1 MSGTIDLQWEPIE
14 VSYGIPRKDRV
25 PFRYEAFLPDRI
37 AALDPLLPARVLA
50 AVEDAIGAVA
60 ELESSEYIT
69 DLEPIAPLL
78 LRAES
83 VASSRIEGLRL
94 SHRRLEEATFA
105 PKAAKSSA
113 REIVRNIEAMRVAVQ
128 LGASDEAITLDS
140 LLEIH
145 RTLLHT
151 DRDARIA
158 GVLRTTQ
165 NWIGG
170 SEFSPRGA
178 DFIPP
183 PPSYV
188 PDLMDDLL
196 AFVNRDDLSAIVQAA
211 VAHAQFETI
220 HPFAEGN
227 GRTGRCLI
235 HVILR
240 RRGVVK
246 RVVPPISVV
255 LAANSSRYIA
265 GLSSCRRDEIDPW
278 ISVFAEATAA
288 SARQAQD
295 LAREIAELQA
305 DWLRRAGRP
314 RKGSTAR
321 GLIEGLVAHPLVS
334 VSSASEVLG
343 VSEEAAR
350 QALNQL
356 AERGVV
362 TQLTVGKRNRAW
374 AAEEVFDL
382 LDGFDMELGE
392 RGADAEEGRD
402 LIR

>member
-1 MSGTIDLQWEPIE
+1 MSRSIELQWEPIE
-14 VSYGIPRKDRV
+14 VGYGIPRRDRI
-25 PFRYEAFLPDRI
+25 PFRYEAFLPDQI
-37 AALDPLLPARVLA
+37 ASLDPLLPARVFAL
-50 AVEDAIGAVA
+50 VEEAIGAVA

-94 SHRRLEEATFA
+94 SHRRLEEASFA
-105 PKAAKSSA
+105 PSAEKALA

-128 LGASDEAITLDS
+128 LGASGEAITLDS

-151 DRDARIA
+151 GRDARIA
-158 GVLRTTQ
+158 GVLRTVQ

-178 DFIPP
+178 DFVPP

-188 PDLMDDLL
+188 PELIDDLL
-196 AFVNRDDLSAIVQAA
+196 AFVNRDDLPAIVQAA

-220 HPFAEGN
+220 HPFADGN

-240 RRGVVK
+240 RRGVVR
-246 RVVPPISVV
+246 RVVAPISVV
-255 LAANSSRYIA
+255 LAANSSRYVA
-265 GLSSCRRDEIDPW
+265 GLTSYRRDEIDPW
-278 ISVFAEATAA
+278 ISVFSEATSI
-288 SARQAQD
+288 SARRATG

-305 DWLRRAGRP
+305 EWLGRAGRP
-314 RKGSTAR
+314 RKASTAR

-334 VSSASEVLG
+334 VGSVSEVLG

-362 TQLTVGKRNRAW
+362 TQVTIGKRNRAW

-382 LDGFDMELGE
+382 LDGFDRETAALS
-392 RGADAEEGRD
+392 
-402 LIR
+402 